1 LMKENKSLCK
11 KHINW
16 EGIKESPLKK
26 FNFSKELYEIV
37 AERSLI
43 SN

>member
-1 LMKENKSLCK
+1 MKENKLLCK
-11 KHINW
+11 KHNK
-16 EGIKESPLKK
+16 EEDIKEKSLKST
-26 FNFSKELYEIV
+26 NISKELYEIV

>member
-1 LMKENKSLCK
+1 MKENKSLCK
-11 KHINW
+11 KHNDR
-16 EGIKESPLKK
+16 EGIKEKSLKRI
-26 FNFSKELYEIV
+26 NFSKELYEIV